1 MSCIMKVIE
10 PMKSIMISKECHFRI
25 NGGCVFERK
34 TCLFCSKR
42 INTIEGITEM
52 KDYVSIVFNKNAGKR
67 SFIISTISL
76 LISLSVLLLESIKFL
91 IELSKTNVK

>member
-1 MSCIMKVIE
+1 MNYIMKVIE
-10 PMKSIMISKECHFRI
+10 SMKSIMISEKCHFRI
-25 NGGCVFERK
+25 KGGCVFEKK
-34 TCLFCSKR
+34 TCLFCSKK
-42 INTIEGITEM
+42 INTIEGITDM

-91 IELSKTNVK
+91 IELSKTNNK